1 MQTFE
6 VLHTGRSQNK
16 MMGPFLC
23 KAISTM
29 PDNSYTVLMLIY
41 GFMALEIFI
50 LVEDKGQ
57 GADRLEFIG
66 TYIYQEFS

>member
-1 MQTFE
+1 
-6 VLHTGRSQNK
+6 
-16 MMGPFLC
+16 MGPFLC

-29 PDNSYTVLMLIY
+29 PDNSYTVLMFIY
-41 GFMALEIFI
+41 GFMTLEIFI

-57 GADRLEFIG
+57 GADGLEFIG